1 MAGFSVKYTGG
12 KELVKRLRKL
22 EDGGL
27 PLDQGMKLFE
37 EGAKLTIQLNK
48 QLDTAEQKVQLMMEK
63 ADGTSEERPFEEEQV

>member
-1 MAGFSVKYTGG
+1 MAAKTF
-12 KELVKRLRKL
+12 EQNMERLGEIVRKL

-48 QLDTAEQKVQLMMEK
+48 QLDAAEQKVRLMIEK
-63 ADGTSEERPFEEEQV
+63 TDGSSEELPFEEETV

>member
-1 MAGFSVKYTGG
+1 MAAKTF
-12 KELVKRLRKL
+12 EQNMERLDEIVRKL

-48 QLDTAEQKVQLMMEK
+48 QLDAAEQKVRLMIER
-63 ADGTSEERPFEEEQV
+63 ADGTSAEQPFEEESV

>member
-1 MAGFSVKYTGG
+1 MAAKTF
-12 KELVKRLRKL
+12 EQNMERLDEIVRKL

-48 QLDTAEQKVQLMMEK
+48 QLDAAEQKVRLMIEK
-63 ADGTSEERPFEEEQV
+63 ADGSSEELSFEEASV

>member
-1 MAGFSVKYTGG
+1 MAAKTF
-12 KELVKRLRKL
+12 EQNMERLDEIVRKL

-48 QLDTAEQKVQLMMEK
+48 QLDTAEQKVRLMMEK
-63 ADGTSEERPFEEEQV
+63 ADGTSEEHPFEEEPV

>member
-1 MAGFSVKYTGG
+1 MAAKTF
-12 KELVKRLRKL
+12 EQNMERLDEIVRKL

-48 QLDTAEQKVQLMMEK
+48 QLDAAEQKVRLMIEK
-63 ADGTSEERPFEEEQV
+63 TDGSSEEQPFEEEPV

>member
-1 MAGFSVKYTGG
+1 MAAKTF
-12 KELVKRLRKL
+12 EQNMERLDEIVRKL

-48 QLDTAEQKVQLMMEK
+48 QLDAVEQKVRLMIEK
-63 ADGTSEERPFEEEQV
+63 ADGSSEEQPFEEASV